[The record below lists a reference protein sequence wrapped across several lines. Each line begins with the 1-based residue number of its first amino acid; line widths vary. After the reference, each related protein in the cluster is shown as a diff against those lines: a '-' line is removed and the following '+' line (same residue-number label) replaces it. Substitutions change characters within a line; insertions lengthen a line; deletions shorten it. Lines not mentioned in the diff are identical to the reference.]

1 MIETV
6 PSAGAR
12 AAAVVYPLAST
23 RPAVSVTCHTRAAS
37 KTLASPLIVNGLRT
51 FVFASGSLTRIPPR
65 AERSGVGT
73 GVGVG
78 AGVGGGLALAGAVGV
93 AGGGG
98 GGGGGG
104 GAPGRGW
111 RRGGGGGGPGR
122 SRGAR
127 CPTHGAAGRR

>member
-6 PSAGAR
+6 PSAGAL
-12 AAAVVYPLAST
+12 ADAVVFPLPST

-78 AGVGGGLALAGAVGV
+78 DGVGVGLALAVAVGV
-93 AGGGG
+93 AVGRTGGGVG
-98 GGGGGG
+98 VVTTN
-104 GAPGRGW
+104 PV
-111 RRGGGGGGPGR
+111 
-122 SRGAR
+122 S
-127 CPTHGAAGRR
+127 